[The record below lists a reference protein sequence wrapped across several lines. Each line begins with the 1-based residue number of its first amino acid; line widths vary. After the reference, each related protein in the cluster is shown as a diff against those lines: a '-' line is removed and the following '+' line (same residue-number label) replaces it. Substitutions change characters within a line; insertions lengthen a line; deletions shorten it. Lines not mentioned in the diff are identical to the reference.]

1 MDKQKSVF
9 DELNAVNVQ
18 EYVKQKAG
26 GGKPLN
32 YLSWSYAMAEAL
44 KRYPEMQYD
53 IRHWDGKPYL
63 EDPVLGYMV
72 ETSVTIQGITRTMW
86 LPVMDGAHNAMKPE
100 PYTYQVKNP
109 NFKYAKWDATKQGFF
124 DQYGKKHEEFITKQ
138 VDAATMFDINTAIMR
153 CLVKNLAMFG
163 LGMYIYNGEDLPED
177 ERNADNSDNPESPA
191 NEKLHLI
198 EMVGKADSVDDLTML
213 WETFTEYQTDPQV
226 SRAFTSRKKLI
237 QSAKK

>member
-1 MDKQKSVF
+1 
-9 DELNAVNVQ
+9 
-18 EYVKQKAG
+18 
-26 GGKPLN
+26 
-32 YLSWSYAMAEAL
+32 
-44 KRYPEMQYD
+44 
-53 IRHWDGKPYL
+53 
-63 EDPVLGYMV
+63 MV

-100 PYTYQVKNP
+100 PYTYKVKNP

-124 DQYGKKHEEFITKQ
+124 DQYGKKHEEFLTKQ

-177 ERNADNSDNPESPA
+177 ERNGDGGDQESSA

-226 SRAFTSRKKLI
+226 SRAFTARKKLI
-237 QSAKK
+237 QSQKQ